1 MVGREFQAVPFGD
14 VGCQINQQLAL
25 GGEGHGLALQRFA
38 RGFAAELHV
47 FELVALEPPIEAQFA
62 VKLGARLDHR
72 LAGAE
77 EGGHLQRDVHPFMH
91 RAGAQLDAF
100 GAEALAAAGIVV
112 LHAGVIDGQAV
123 DVELDRALAGAVG
136 AGLCGGVGRRGA
148 GAFGRGRGSGRQGLA
163 DVFPVA
169 VAFFVAAQGQV
180 QALDAHVA
188 HLHFTAQ
195 QGQHAYR
202 QAEHLQVGKRHF
214 RVVQGGDA
222 GFMQLKAQPREQ
234 APADVAIERQLD
246 VGLVAC
252 QLANLVFVVVGI
264 EEVGQ
269 GEAQSHNDQ
278 QQPEKHQP
286 QDFAE
291 RFHGRVLVVRFLNSA
306 AEYSAAVITAG

>member
-1 MVGREFQAVPFGD
+1 M
-14 VGCQINQQLAL
+14 AL
-25 GGEGHGLALQRFA
+25 FIT
-38 RGFAAELHV
+38 V
-47 FELVALEPPIEAQFA
+47 
-62 VKLGARLDHR
+62 
-72 LAGAE
+72 
-77 EGGHLQRDVHPFMH
+77 
-91 RAGAQLDAF
+91 
-100 GAEALAAAGIVV
+100 
-112 LHAGVIDGQAV
+112 
-123 DVELDRALAGAVG
+123 
-136 AGLCGGVGRRGA
+136 
-148 GAFGRGRGSGRQGLA
+148 
-163 DVFPVA
+163 
-169 VAFFVAAQGQV
+169 QGQV
-180 QALDAHVA
+180 QAFDAHVA